1 VKGMSVLPWALV
13 PSLVML
19 AGCADKAFYNLQT
32 PATSQVEQYVEAS
45 GLSKLPN
52 KRLAI
57 TSFGVEFQ
65 TRIFHEN
72 DKVRSGKERASITTV
87 DNVEQDALQQMTDD
101 LYAKLVADLKAAG
114 YEVIAP
120 DALKAHPKYQ
130 QLASDTAASTAPQP
144 ITFKHAGAHGG
155 IGDLI
160 VETAGG
166 DGTWSKATVFS
177 PAPTGFYLPRPGE
190 RGSRLDPA
198 TIASAARN
206 LALTGEAAAKGG
218 ARGALTTSGQE
229 QQLAKDLN
237 ASLLKVYY
245 VVSPVR
251 SWVDSG
257 MSPGK
262 DWAKGKTLKYAK
274 GLLDFTDRPLVGSY
288 LARGNTIIGEAET
301 HWAIR
306 TSEGQGFGISGGI
319 GGGMLGKKGTPPK
332 DGDVLVQLK
341 NDVQIDSTD
350 ESTNGIQAHLKAV
363 QEMFLAK
370 LKTGK

>member
-1 VKGMSVLPWALV
+1 MSVLPWVLA
-13 PSLVML
+13 PSLAML

-32 PATSQVEQYVEAS
+32 PAASQVEQYVEAS

-52 KRLAI
+52 KRLAL

-65 TRIFHEN
+65 TKVFHETKQKRGG
-72 DKVRSGKERASITTV
+72 DKPASVTTV
-87 DNVEQDALQQMTDD
+87 DNVEQDALQKMTDD
-101 LYAKLVADLKAAG
+101 LYAKLVTELKAAG

-120 DALKAHPKYQ
+120 DTLKGHPKYQ
-130 QLASDTAASTAPQP
+130 QLASDATTSTAPQA
-144 ITFKHAGAHGG
+144 ITFKLEGSHGG
-155 IGDLI
+155 LGDLI
-160 VETAGG
+160 VETLGA

-177 PAPTGFYLPRPGE
+177 PASTGFYLPRPGE

-206 LALTGEAAAKGG
+206 LALTGETAAKGG
-218 ARGALTTSGQE
+218 TSGTLTTAAQE

-251 SWVDSG
+251 SWEDSG
-257 MSPGK
+257 ISPGK
-262 DWAKGKTLKYAK
+262 DWAKGKTLKYEMGALS
-274 GLLDFTDRPLVGSY
+274 LLDRPMVGSY
-288 LARGNTIIGEAET
+288 LARGNTIIGEGET

-306 TSEGQGFGISGGI
+306 TSEVSGFGISGGI

-341 NDVQIDSTD
+341 KDVQIDAAD
-350 ESTNGIQAHLKAV
+350 ESTSSLQAHLKAV
-363 QEMFLAK
+363 QEMFLTK